1 MVKFTTQLP
10 IDSLLDAVS
19 TTLAESSSCVLVA
32 APGAGKTTR
41 VPLALLDAPWR
52 AGKKI
57 LMLEPRRI
65 AARRA
70 AEYVAR
76 LLGERCGDTVGYRI
90 RNESRVSS
98 MTQIEVVT
106 EGILTR
112 MIQDNPELPE
122 TALIIFDEFHERSI
136 HADLGL
142 ALTVDVQ
149 RHLRNDL
156 RILVMSATMDGAAV
170 SSLLHNAPVL
180 NSEGRT
186 YPVDTRYLRFSV
198 QGQIEQRIADV
209 VQESLR
215 QDEGDILIFLPGRRE
230 IHRLENILFERLKLS
245 DVLIVP
251 LYGDLP
257 PSEQDAAL
265 LPDGRGRRK
274 IILSTSVAETS
285 ITIDGVRVV
294 IDGGLS
300 RASRFDPRRGMSGLV
315 TLPVSKAIADQRR
328 GRAGRQQP
336 GICYRLWTEQ
346 EQTSHP
352 DFPQPEIMSSDLA
365 PFALELA
372 SWGVADAS
380 TLSFLDPPPLPH
392 LQQAQSLLRSLG
404 ALTATGRLTPHG
416 KAMAALPIH
425 PRLAHMIISGNSIG
439 LGSMACELAALL
451 EERES
456 TSGGMNIDLSAL
468 WHQYRKN
475 PDDNARTFRQA
486 KRLRQITGC
495 DSINEDESAI
505 GLLLSLAYPERIA
518 RKKQSGRPT
527 YITVHGTTVRLPD
540 SSLLGREEYL
550 VFADVDGIAAEAKAF
565 LAAPITKE
573 EILRM
578 HADAITQEEIVG
590 WDAKAESVR
599 ASRIT
604 RIGAITFTEQPIQP
618 DDDALSKAL
627 CDGVRSLGIDS
638 LPWDAECN
646 SLRTRS
652 EWLRNGNFV
661 GDGWP
666 NLSNAWL
673 MEHLEEWLVPSLG
686 GIRKKAQFAMIPLA
700 KALKALYS
708 YQQLRELDRLAPKTL
723 EVPSGSIV
731 HIDYAS
737 GTLPVLAVK
746 LQEMFGLVD
755 SPRLANGRSGVL
767 IHLLSPARRPL
778 AVTQDLKSFWT
789 TVYPEIRKQMRA
801 EYSKHPW
808 PEDPLTAK
816 PTKKTNRAL
825 RKSNYEL

>member
-1 MVKFTTQLP
+1 MMKFLTQLP
-10 IDSLLDAVS
+10 IDSLLDTVS
-19 TTLAESSSCVLVA
+19 TSLVDAPSCLLVA

-41 VPLALLDAPWR
+41 IPLALLAASWR

-57 LMLEPRRI
+57 LMLEPRRL

-70 AEYVAR
+70 AEYMAR

-90 RNESRVSS
+90 RTESRVSS
-98 MTQIEVVT
+98 KTQIEVVT

-112 MIQDNPELPE
+112 MIQDNPELAE

-142 ALTVDVQ
+142 ALAIDVQ

-170 SSLLHNAPVL
+170 ASLLHNAPVL
-180 NSEGRT
+180 RSEGRIF
-186 YPVDTRYLRFSV
+186 PVDTRYLRFSV

-209 VQESLR
+209 IQESLR
-215 QDEGDILIFLPGRRE
+215 QDEGDILLFLPGRRE
-230 IHRLENILFERLKLS
+230 IRRLENILFERLKQN

-257 PSEQDAAL
+257 SSEQDVAL
-265 LPDGRGRRK
+265 LPDNRGRRK

-285 ITIDGVRVV
+285 ITIDGVRIV
-294 IDGGLS
+294 IDSGLS

-315 TLPVSKAIADQRR
+315 TLPVSKATADQRR

-346 EQTSHP
+346 EQEALTN
-352 DFPQPEIMSSDLA
+352 FPQPEIVSSDLA

-380 TLSFLDPPPLPH
+380 SLSFLDPPPLPH

-404 ALTATGRLTPHG
+404 AITAAGRLTPHG

-425 PRLAHMIISGNSIG
+425 PRLAHMIISANSIG

-451 EERES
+451 EEREN
-456 TSGGMNIDLSAL
+456 TSGGTSLDLSAT
-468 WHQYRKN
+468 WHQYHKK
-475 PDDNARTFRQA
+475 PDDNARTARQVRRF
-486 KRLRQITGC
+486 KQITNC
-495 DSINEDESAI
+495 SSTNYDESAV

-518 RKKQSGRPT
+518 RKKESGRAS
-527 YITVHGTTVRLPD
+527 YITVQGTTVRLPD

-578 HADAITQEEIVG
+578 HADAIIHEELVG
-590 WDAKAESVR
+590 WDAKSESVR

-604 RIGAITFTEQPIQP
+604 RIGAITFSEQQIQP
-618 DDDALSKAL
+618 DEDAVLNAL
-627 CDGVRSLGIDS
+627 CDGIRILGINC
-638 LPWDAECN
+638 LPWDTECS
-646 SLRTRS
+646 SLRNRS
-652 EWLRNGNFV
+652 EWLRNGNFT
-661 GDGWP
+661 GEDWP
-666 NLSNAWL
+666 NLSEAWL
-673 MEHLEEWLVPSLG
+673 LNHLEEWLVPYLG
-686 GIRKKAQFAMIPLA
+686 GIRKRTQFAMIPLA

-708 YQQLRELDRLAPKTL
+708 YQQLRELDRLAPKAL
-723 EVPSGSIV
+723 GVPSGSSV
-731 HIDYAS
+731 NIDYAS
-737 GTLPVLAVK
+737 GPLPVLAVK
-746 LQEMFGLVD
+746 LQEMFGLVE
-755 SPRLANGRSGVL
+755 SPRLADGRSGVL

-778 AVTQDLKSFWT
+778 AVTQDLKSFWIT
-789 TVYPEIRKQMRA
+789 IYPEIRKQMRA
-801 EYSKHPW
+801 DYPKHPW

-825 RKSNYEL
+825 RKEF